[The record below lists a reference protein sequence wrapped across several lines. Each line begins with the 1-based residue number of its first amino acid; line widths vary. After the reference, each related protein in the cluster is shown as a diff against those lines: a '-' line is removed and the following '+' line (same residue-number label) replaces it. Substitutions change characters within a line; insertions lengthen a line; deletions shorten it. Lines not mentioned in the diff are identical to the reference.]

1 MLLRLAEP
9 LGNLATFPV
18 AGRALERV
26 AVRSDDLARRVLR
39 IATSVGDIGLRFDG
53 AARLRDGDVLH
64 ADAER
69 VIVAAVAADDV
80 LVMRPA
86 TIASAIDLAHAIG
99 NRHIPIR
106 RDGDALVVRYDA
118 LLATLAHEHG
128 VAVARESRVVAQAF
142 LHAHAPHAH
151 GDDAHD

>member
-1 MLLRLAEP
+1 MLVRIAEP
-9 LGNLATFPV
+9 LGNLATYPL
-18 AGRALERV
+18 AGRVLERV
-26 AVRSDDLARRVLR
+26 VVRSDDLARRVLR
-39 IATSVGDIGLRFDG
+39 IATSVGDIGVRFDG
-53 AARLRDGDVLH
+53 ATRLRDGDVLH

-69 VIVAAVAADDV
+69 VIAAVVAADDV

-106 RDGDALVVRYDA
+106 RDGAALVVRFDPLLEA
-118 LLATLAHEHG
+118 LAQEHG
-128 VAVARESRVVAQAF
+128 VAVARESRVVADAF

-151 GDDAHD
+151 D